1 MYTLLR
7 GIDILI
13 LNEQISCPIAA
24 PSSPVDMASA
34 STTGSSDGLYPHG
47 LVALPQGVPMTTI
60 LKRLGGGS
68 DSDPAKHVSVRPLT
82 EPSAFVNP
90 KTVMYTMDGCSRRWD
105 MVESHP
111 SVAILLY
118 HVHHKA
124 FLLVRQFRPPVYAN
138 LLRHAMESPVL
149 YEAAFTFELC
159 AGIVDKPGLSLL
171 DIAREEVQEETGY
184 LVPTG
189 GMFKVTSFLSAVG
202 ISGSRQTIFAA
213 DVDDSML
220 NMTGDGQL
228 GGGLAEHGEA
238 IEVVALPI
246 DNVNA
251 FLLDDSLGK
260 SAGLMFALQ
269 WGRDRLLDNGGLC
282 P

>member
-1 MYTLLR
+1 M
-7 GIDILI
+7 
-13 LNEQISCPIAA
+13 
-24 PSSPVDMASA
+24 M
-34 STTGSSDGLYPHG
+34 
-47 LVALPQGVPMTTI
+47 TI
-60 LKRLGGGS
+60 LKRLGGGTEP
-68 DSDPAKHVSVRPLT
+68 DPIDVSVRAPT
-82 EPSAFVNP
+82 EPSAFVKP
-90 KTVMYTMDGCSRRWD
+90 KTVTYKMDGTSRRWD

-118 HVHHKA
+118 HTQRRA

-138 LLRHAMESPVL
+138 LLRHATGPVL
-149 YEAAFTFELC
+149 PPLAAAFTFELC

-184 LVPTG
+184 HVPSS
-189 GMFKVTSFLSAVG
+189 GMFKITSFLSAVG

-220 NMTGDGQL
+220 VRGDGS

-269 WGRDRLLDNGGLC
+269 WGRDRVLESDDRRLVHQTL
-282 P
+282 